1 MNLNIPIT
9 QTITLPDSW
18 QACKTP
24 QELSY
29 WIIAKFDNFTTQFT
43 EINNAM
49 SALQSMIETN
59 TANIATN
66 DAEIAEIKN
75 TLTSINSD
83 IATLQTDYNTLNTD
97 LTTLHG
103 LHQQLSNKVASME
116 DAVLDLPGIKQDITA
131 LQTSVSTLQTNVSKN
146 TADIDGLQTSI
157 NSNASAIQVNGDKIF
172 AITKTYYYRNR
183 TDKLFYWNF
192 VNNSS
197 TTMLITSVDYRTF
210 IDVSSES
217 DLGHSF
223 TIYYNSTNNIPFGT
237 YDSSISGTD
246 IIVAMEEASIDG
258 GAFKTEILA
267 RTKVAIRFFY
277 IGMINDAKTYS
288 WAVL

>member
-1 MNLNIPIT
+1 MALNLNIPIT
-9 QTITLPDSW
+9 QTLTLPDNW

-97 LTTLHG
+97 LTTLYG
-103 LHQQLSNKVASME
+103 QHQQLSNKVAGME
-116 DAVLDLPGIKQDITA
+116 DAVLDLPGIKNDI
-131 LQTSVSTLQTNVSKN
+131 STLQTNVASNSASIDTIN
-146 TADIDGLQTSI
+146 TDNVTRDQNIQGLLTVIKPRFFENSTVPLTI
-157 NSNASAIQVNGDKIF
+157 AGNGANLTTVVILNSN
-172 AITKTYYYRNR
+172 
-183 TDKLFYWNF
+183 
-192 VNNSS
+192 
-197 TTMLITSVDYRTF
+197 VDYRQF
-210 IDVSSES
+210 IKTKFNNSLQP
-217 DLGHSF
+217 LGLSF
-223 TIYYNSTNNIPFGT
+223 IVYYNSDYNVPFGH
-237 YDSSISGTD
+237 YDSTINDTD
-246 IIVAMEEASIDG
+246 ITNEMESHSIDG
-258 GAFKTEILA
+258 SIALADILTK
-267 RTKVAIRFFY
+267 TKVAIRFFK
-277 IGMINDAKTYS
+277 IRNTSKKFS
-288 WAVL
+288 WTVL

>member
-1 MNLNIPIT
+1 MSMNLNIPIT

-59 TANIATN
+59 ANNIATN

-103 LHQQLSNKVASME
+103 LHHQLSNKVAGME
-116 DAVLDLPGIKQDITA
+116 DAVLDLPGIKNDI
-131 LQTSVSTLQTNVSKN
+131 STLQTNVANN
-146 TADIDGLQTSI
+146 TERIANLNGEMVSNITDISNRVSDNSSRLDGTRYNTSTPTFVIDIDKFSGSYI
-157 NSNASAIQVNGDKIF
+157 IINNSNN
-172 AITKTYYYRNR
+172 
-183 TDKLFYWNF
+183 
-192 VNNSS
+192 
-197 TTMLITSVDYRTF
+197 DYRLF
-210 IDVSSES
+210 LNVEDVSRISAC
-217 DLGHSF
+217 SF
-223 TIYYNSTNNIPFGT
+223 IVYYNSEYNVPFSHYNSAVVGR
-237 YDSSISGTD
+237 D
-246 IIVAMEEASIDG
+246 ITTVMESYSIDG
-258 GAFKTEILA
+258 SAALA
-267 RTKVAIRFFY
+267 EVIAKTKVAIRFFL
-277 IGMINDAKTYS
+277 ISNNPTKFS
-288 WAVL
+288 WTVL